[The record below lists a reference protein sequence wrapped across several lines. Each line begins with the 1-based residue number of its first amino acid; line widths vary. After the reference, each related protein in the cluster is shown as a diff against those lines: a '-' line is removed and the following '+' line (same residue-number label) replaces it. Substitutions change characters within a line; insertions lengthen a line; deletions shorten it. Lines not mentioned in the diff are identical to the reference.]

1 MDTAAAHP
9 VRVMLAEDSDI
20 IRDRLVEML
29 REAAHVDLVGIAC
42 DAPEAMAL
50 FHAVRP
56 EAIILDIQMPG
67 GNGVDV
73 LQTIRH
79 SDRTCTVIML
89 TSYNS
94 DYLRQR
100 CLDRGADF
108 FLDKATEFEQV
119 LDVLGEMARRH
130 P

>member
-1 MDTAAAHP
+1 MDATAQA
-9 VRVMLAEDSDI
+9 VRVMLAEDSEI

-29 REAAHVDLVGIAC
+29 HEADHVDLVGIAR
-42 DAPEAMAL
+42 DAPEALAL
-50 FHAVRP
+50 FHAVQP
-56 EAIILDIQMPG
+56 EAVILDIQMPG
-67 GNGVDV
+67 GNGMDV

-100 CLDRGADF
+100 CLDGGANF
-108 FLDKATEFEQV
+108 FLDKATEFERV
-119 LDVLGEMARRH
+119 LDVLDGMSRGRS
-130 P
+130 